1 MGRTMVSASEARL
14 TSIERAAQGLRPLA
28 LVVAFVWLS
37 ARAPWWASAPLALG
51 AVFAWSI
58 FVHDMIHNS
67 LHFPRPLADVF
78 LGVSALFMIK
88 SGHAL
93 RALHMRHHR
102 QCLDEH
108 DFEGNV
114 VFVPFFTLLLR
125 GPALAVRARGEAW
138 RLDPRTRPWQAVETA
153 LNAVFLGA
161 LIFCGFALHRPAALS
176 YWGSVVFVTCTAPLW
191 GAKIP
196 HMLPYRH
203 PLVRRLTRLTG
214 RLTPGVASLLLH
226 ELHHRRPGL
235 PSALLAAHGHEL
247 ESGTASDCAGRM
259 GHDLITK

>member
-1 MGRTMVSASEARL
+1 MKRTMESAHEARL
-14 TSIERAAQGLRPLA
+14 TSLDRAVQGLRPLA

-37 ARAPWWASAPLALG
+37 ARAPWWACAPLALG
-51 AVFAWSI
+51 TVFAWSI

-67 LHFPRPLADVF
+67 LRFPRRVADVF
-78 LGVSALFMIK
+78 LSAAGLFLIK
-88 SGHAL
+88 SGHAM

-102 QCLDEH
+102 RCLDEH

-114 VFVPFFTLLLR
+114 VFTPFFTLLLR
-125 GPALAVRARGEAW
+125 GPALAMRARVEAW
-138 RLDPRTRPWQAVETA
+138 RLDPRTRSWQAVETA
-153 LNAVFLGA
+153 LNAVTLGA
-161 LIFCGFALHRPAALS
+161 LIFYALALHRPAALL
-176 YWGSVVFVTCTAPLW
+176 YWSSVVFVTCTAPLW

-203 PLVRRLTRLTG
+203 PLVRRLVRLTG

-235 PSALLAAHGHEL
+235 PSALLSAHAHEL
-247 ESGTASDCAGRM
+247 QGGAASDCAERM
-259 GHDLITK
+259 GYDPVTK